1 MLKRKLGRNFTEKIY
16 FGKKKI
22 IHQKYF
28 IFFLATQN
36 ASDDEAI
43 LGAILEAY
51 PINRR
56 YILNLFKHS
65 VNITGIDRLI
75 ETQEKEEQIEYGK
88 KHKLTFTPYFKKMLH
103 NLTYSMYLYFQIY
116 SVIELEFSCQK
127 V

>member
-1 MLKRKLGRNFTEKIY
+1 MLKRKLVRNFTEKIY
-16 FGKKKI
+16 FSKKNYLSKI
-22 IHQKYF
+22 FH
-28 IFFLATQN
+28 FFLATQN

-75 ETQEKEEQIEYGK
+75 ETQENEEQIEYGK

-103 NLTYSMYLYFQIY
+103 NLTYSKYILNFPAKN
-116 SVIELEFSCQK
+116 LK
-127 V
+127 

>member
-1 MLKRKLGRNFTEKIY
+1 MLKRKLVRNFTKKIY
-16 FGKKKI
+16 FGKKEKTI
-22 IHQKYF
+22 YKKY
-28 IFFLATQN
+28 FFLATQN

-116 SVIELEFSCQK
+116 SVTEFEFSRQK

>member
-1 MLKRKLGRNFTEKIY
+1 MRIYYLSKI
-16 FGKKKI
+16 F
-22 IHQKYF
+22 H
-28 IFFLATQN
+28 FLATQN

-75 ETQEKEEQIEYGK
+75 ETQENEEQIEYGK

-116 SVIELEFSCQK
+116 SVTEFEFSHQK

>member
-1 MLKRKLGRNFTEKIY
+1 MLKRKLVRNFTEKIY
-16 FGKKKI
+16 FGKRKFI
-22 IHQKYF
+22 YQKYF

-116 SVIELEFSCQK
+116 SVIEFGFSCQK